1 MSRYIKTNDCADV
14 CMKTGQTCGEKDC
27 RQWLDYEDDL
37 NCTLVAVRKNG
48 KMSLRETADRLGV
61 SFVRVKQIQ
70 DKAVEKLT
78 GKIDF

>member
-1 MSRYIKTNDCADV
+1 MPRDIKFDCASI
-14 CMKTGQTCGEKDC
+14 CMKTGQGCDNKDC

-48 KMSLRETADRLGV
+48 KMSLREAADRLGV

>member
-1 MSRYIKTNDCADV
+1 MRKC
-14 CMKTGQTCGEKDC
+14 KTGVILRNKPCQECKC

>member
-1 MSRYIKTNDCADV
+1 MSRYLNEDCADI
-14 CMKTGQTCGEKDC
+14 CMNTGKKCKNKDC

-48 KMSLRETADRLGV
+48 KMSLREVADRLGV
-61 SFVRVKQIQ
+61 SFVRVNQIQ

-78 GKIDF
+78 NSIDF

>member
-1 MSRYIKTNDCADV
+1 MPRDIEFDCASV
-14 CMKTGQTCGEKDC
+14 CMRTSQKCRNKDC
-27 RQWLDYEDDL
+27 RQWLDYEQDL

-48 KMSLRETADRLGV
+48 KMSLRETADRLGI

>member
-1 MSRYIKTNDCADV
+1 MPRDIEFDCANI
-14 CMKTGQTCGEKDC
+14 CMKTGQKCCNRDC

-37 NCTLVAVRKNG
+37 N
-48 KMSLRETADRLGV
+48 DRLGV